1 MPEMKNDKNRILLIT
16 NLCAPYRVGLF
27 ELLAKKYRIKFLF
40 FSAGEE
46 KYYDGPSVTGN
57 FDGEYLSGFYLLP
70 KVKINPKLIKTLL
83 FGNYTHIIQSVNGP
97 MPVLLGFLIGKLRN
111 KKIILW
117 SSFWRHPSTLFHR
130 ISFPVVS
137 FLYNK
142 SDAVVVYGSHV
153 QKYLESIGINSA
165 KIFIG
170 WQVQE
175 NKKFL
180 TKVSSQ
186 QHEELRRRLGVNNN
200 KVILFVG
207 RLVEVKGLPYLIDAF
222 KKLNN
227 PQYTLLIIG
236 SGPDERLIDKDCT
249 NIIHL
254 QKIPS
259 EQLYLYYNLADIFV
273 LPSVTTESFKEN
285 WGFVVNE
292 AMCQRC
298 AIITSDAVGAGVGGL
313 VEEGKNGYIVPE
325 RNSEQLATS
334 LEKILSD
341 DKLLAGMQQRSV
353 EIISE
358 WTYEKQVSGFT
369 QAVNFTNNK
378 NINE

>member
-1 MPEMKNDKNRILLIT
+1 MENSKNRMLFIT

-27 ELLAKKYRIKFLF
+27 ELLAKRYKIKFLF

-46 KYYDGPSVTGN
+46 RYYDGPSVTGN
-57 FDGEYLSGFYLLP
+57 FDNEYLSGFYLLP
-70 KVKINPKLIKTLL
+70 KVKINPKLIKMLL
-83 FGNYTHIIQSVNGP
+83 FGNYTHIIISLNGP
-97 MPVLLGFLIGKLRN
+97 IPVLLSFLIGKLRG

-117 SSFWRHPSTLFHR
+117 SSFWRHPSTLFHKF
-130 ISFPVVS
+130 SFPIVK
-137 FLYNK
+137 FLYKK
-142 SDAVVVYGSHV
+142 SNAIVVYGTHI
-153 QKYLESIGINSA
+153 QKYLESIGVEPA

-170 WQVQE
+170 WQVQN

-180 TKVSSQ
+180 TEVTSQ
-186 QHEELRRRLGVNNN
+186 QREKLKRRLEINNN

-207 RLVEVKGLPYLIDAF
+207 RLVEVKGLPYLVDAF

-227 PQYTLLIIG
+227 QQYTLLIIG
-236 SGPDERLIDKDCT
+236 SGPDEKLIDTNYT

-254 QKIPS
+254 QKIS
-259 EQLYLYYNLADIFV
+259 AEQLYLYYNLADVFV
-273 LPSVTTESFKEN
+273 LPSITTDSFKEN

-313 VEEGKNGYIVPE
+313 IEEGRNGYIVPE
-325 RNSEQLATS
+325 KDSEQLSIA
-334 LEKILSD
+334 LERILSD
-341 DKLLAGMQQRSV
+341 DKLLASMQQRSL

-358 WTYEKQVSGFT
+358 WTYEKQASGFI
-369 QAVNFTNNK
+369 QAINFANNR
-378 NINE
+378 NSNE

>member
-1 MPEMKNDKNRILLIT
+1 MNRDRTAVLLIT

-27 ELLAKKYRIKFLF
+27 ELLAKKCKMKFLF

-57 FDGEYLSGFYLLP
+57 FEGEYLSGFYLLP
-70 KVKINPKLIKTLL
+70 KVKVNPKLIKTLL
-83 FGNYTHIIQSVNGP
+83 FGKYTHIIQSINGP
-97 MPVLLGFLIGKLRN
+97 IPVLLGFLIGKLRG

-117 SSFWRHPSTLFHR
+117 SSFWRHPTTLFHKL
-130 ISFPVVS
+130 SFPVVK

-142 SDAVVVYGSHV
+142 SDALVVYGTHV
-153 QKYLESIGINSA
+153 KKYLESLGVDPA

-170 WQVQE
+170 WQVQD

-180 TKVSSQ
+180 KEVSFEQ
-186 QHEELRRRLGVNNN
+186 RKELKDRLGINNN

-222 KKLNN
+222 KKVNN

-236 SGPDERLIDKDCT
+236 SGPDEKLIDKDCP

-254 QKIPS
+254 QKVS
-259 EQLYLYYNLADIFV
+259 AEQLYQYYNLADVFV
-273 LPSVTTESFKEN
+273 LPSITTQSFKEN

-298 AIITSDAVGAGVGGL
+298 AIITSDAVGAGMGGL
-313 VEEGKNGYIVPE
+313 VEAGKNGFIVPE
-325 RNSEQLATS
+325 RNSKELAIA
-334 LEKILSD
+334 LKKVLSD
-341 DKLLAGMQQRSV
+341 DQLLASMQQRSL

-358 WTYEKQVSGFT
+358 WTYEKQASGFL
-369 QAVNFTNNK
+369 QAINFTQTNNG
-378 NINE
+378 